1 MTMSEERKSRA
12 NWIIDK
18 LLIGVSA
25 FLVIASYNKVNES
38 IERFA
43 TEISDLKTTTRVL
56 EWRVANLEDK

>member
-1 MTMSEERKSRA
+1 MSEDKKNRV
-12 NWIIDK
+12 NWIFDK

-25 FLVIASYNKVNES
+25 FLIIASYNKVHES

-43 TEISDLKTTTRVL
+43 SEISDLKTTTRVL